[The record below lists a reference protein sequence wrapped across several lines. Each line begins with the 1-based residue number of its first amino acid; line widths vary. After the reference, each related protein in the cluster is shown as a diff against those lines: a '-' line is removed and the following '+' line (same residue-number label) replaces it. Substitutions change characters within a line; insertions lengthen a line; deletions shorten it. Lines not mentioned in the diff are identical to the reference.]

1 MKRKVKRKN
10 LFADLI
16 IVICLSMSAVITMFN
31 MYEYHRLGE
40 VMPSGVISALLLLW
54 GGELLILAVRQI
66 FGSNVV
72 EKTKSIAPP
81 PQDDNETI

>member
-72 EKTKSIAPP
+72 EKTKGGAPT